1 MCYKYYRGRSY
12 RVFPMLY
19 KSKIVLFLCLSTL
32 FCNSAF
38 AIDSAIQESNQSE
51 IKMNLTPTEKN
62 KFKIISSPKV
72 LNGNLFEN
80 NEANIKKVIA
90 IQKEEDS
97 KDIKLLWDEAVV
109 RNTVI
114 KFALKKLSSPPEQRR
129 IHSSLMT
136 KSISALIN
144 GAAILPG
151 LFGADIF
158 TSSAATAGGHLVSRS
173 LTEKNMPKII
183 PLTDTE
189 LIHLAELIDG
199 LQSKLIKNY
208 YDYKSSLEA
217 LRVCRQNLAIHSKN
231 YSDAIKIHN
240 NISMIATSALYEKE
254 QLIELKLMQQGRL
267 SRLELERLSG
277 SDTVDKLSLTVPE
290 NIKLDNEKPKELK

>member
-1 MCYKYYRGRSY
+1 
-12 RVFPMLY
+12 
-19 KSKIVLFLCLSTL
+19 L

-38 AIDSAIQESNQSE
+38 AIDSTIQESNQSE
-51 IKMNLTPTEKN
+51 IKINLTPTEKN
-62 KFKIISSPKV
+62 KFKITSSPKV

-80 NEANIKKVIA
+80 DEATIKKTIA

-151 LFGADIF
+151 LFGADVL

-173 LTEKNMPKII
+173 LTEKNMPKTI

-199 LQSKLIKNY
+199 LQSKIIKNY

-240 NISMIATSALYEKE
+240 NISMIATSALYDKE

-277 SDTVDKLSLTVPE
+277 PDAVDKLSLTVPE
-290 NIKLDNEKPKELK
+290 NIKLDNEKPEELK